1 VRRAIALAAIALCS
15 AHAAAADP
23 APEPVATRAGD
34 ANLESTEQRRG
45 FTFGV
50 QVGPSLTFGA
60 DVGTGGALALRVGEV
75 ATPWTVID
83 LELAASAVLHSVE
96 DPADPD
102 GEGRLVANSNAA
114 LLVGVQ
120 HWVNPS
126 LFLRLGVGGG
136 RYRCNECGAPRA
148 DGMRST
154 EKYAGVAGS
163 LGVGLDLVRWGSV
176 VLGAEVHSVS
186 LITLDGLLVNTSLG
200 LTLSVD

>member
-1 VRRAIALAAIALCS
+1 MRSLAIAFAAIAMS
-15 AHAAAADP
+15 HTAAAD
-23 APEPVATRAGD
+23 PEPVATRAGD

-60 DVGTGGALALRVGEV
+60 DVGTGGAIGLRVGQV

-83 LELAASAVLHSVE
+83 LEANASAVLHAVP
-96 DPADPD
+96 DPADPGGKD
-102 GEGRLVANSNAA
+102 RLVANSNAS

-120 HWVNPS
+120 HWLNPS
-126 LFLRLGVGGG
+126 LFIRLGVGGG
-136 RYRCNECGAPRA
+136 RYRCNECGAPGA

-154 EKYAGVAGS
+154 EKYAGLAGG
-163 LGVGLDLVRWGSV
+163 LGVGLDLVRWSSV
-176 VLGAEVHSVS
+176 VLGAEVHTVS
-186 LITLDGLLVNTSLG
+186 LITLDGMLVSSSLG